1 VSDHYIMTNSNIRI
15 DKDLKKK
22 AIFKATRIRGAQDV
36 IVSPEIQSEMDKIG
50 KVLDDKSC

>member
-1 VSDHYIMTNSNIRI
+1 MTNSNIRI